1 MVFAEGNAFL
11 CLSSSR
17 ISDLRQAINFLAPI
31 VENDPEPSNVKQI
44 PEKARPAQDEDGQ
57 VEEEITEEFIAEP
70 DESGEAVEADEAV
83 KADEAVDGG
92 QEDEAG
98 DGKTKNVARLHRLGE
113 PWCVTDHGLEGLSAN
128 GGLGFRNG
136 LS

>member
-1 MVFAEGNAFL
+1 M
-11 CLSSSR
+11 
-17 ISDLRQAINFLAPI
+17 
-31 VENDPEPSNVKQI
+31 KQI

-83 KADEAVDGG
+83 KADEAVDGD

-98 DGKTKNVARLHRLGE
+98 DGKTKNE
-113 PWCVTDHGLEGLSAN
+113 
-128 GGLGFRNG
+128 
-136 LS
+136 

>member
-1 MVFAEGNAFL
+1 M
-11 CLSSSR
+11 
-17 ISDLRQAINFLAPI
+17 
-31 VENDPEPSNVKQI
+31 KQI

-70 DESGEAVEADEAV
+70 DESGEAVEAV

-98 DGKTKNVARLHRLGE
+98 DGKTKNE
-113 PWCVTDHGLEGLSAN
+113 
-128 GGLGFRNG
+128 
-136 LS
+136 